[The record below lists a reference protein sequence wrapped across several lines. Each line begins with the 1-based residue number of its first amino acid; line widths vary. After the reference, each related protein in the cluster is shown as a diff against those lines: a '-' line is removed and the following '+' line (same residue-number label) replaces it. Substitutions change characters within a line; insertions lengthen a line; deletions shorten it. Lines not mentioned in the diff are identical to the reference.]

1 MSATVAI
8 VCPVCGAPREPGG
21 DRCDYCGSWL
31 LATPNATFPD
41 GVRDDLVRE
50 HVARFRTQI
59 ESNAAD
65 VVALH
70 GLGVAFRNLGLLDDA
85 IQVLVRAANLRPE
98 SLNIQR
104 ALAGTLH
111 DAVRRQ
117 PAEGRMWRDVQRQA
131 DRIIALDPDSSEGWW
146 LRAEVALRSR
156 DHARLLAVAPDL
168 ASYDVGGDHAAFIAY
183 LEEAG
188 RKQIRDWRWPN
199 AVDSWEALAALDDNA
214 GRTALVAFLLQN
226 VRLVPRGAGRVW
238 RALRQTMALR
248 GDFRQSGIAA
258 IALGVAVAFAVTAI
272 GLALASHLFP
282 AMLLVGLIV
291 WPLITWLVMRWRLV
305 GWPPWPTPRQPWAD
319 IATEEIVRV
328 ARDVAPMIEK
338 IRPR

>member
-8 VCPVCGAPREPGG
+8 SCPVCGAPREPGG
-21 DRCDYCGSWL
+21 ARCDYCGSWL
-31 LATPNATFPD
+31 LATPDATFPD
-41 GVRDDLVRE
+41 GVRDDVVRE

-59 ESNAAD
+59 ESNAAH

-70 GLGVAFRNLGLLDDA
+70 GLGVAYRNLGLLDDA
-85 IQVLVRAANLRPE
+85 IQALVRAANLRPE
-98 SLNIQR
+98 SLNVQR

-111 DAVRRQ
+111 DAVKRQ
-117 PAEGRMWRDVQRQA
+117 PTEGRMWRDVQRQA

-146 LRAEVALRSR
+146 LRAQVALQNR

-168 ASYDVGGDHAAFIAY
+168 AEHDPNGDHAAFITHLADT
-183 LEEAG
+183 G
-188 RKQIRDWRWPN
+188 RRQFRDWHWPD
-199 AVDSWEALAALDDNA
+199 AVDSWEALAALDDTA

-226 VRLVPRGAGRVW
+226 VRLVPRGVGRVW

-248 GDFRQSGIAA
+248 GDFRQAGFAA
-258 IALGVAVAFAVTAI
+258 VALGVAVAFVVTAI

-282 AMLLVGLIV
+282 AMLVVGLIA
-291 WPLITWLVMRWRLV
+291 WPLTTWLVMRWRLV
-305 GWPPWPTPRQPWAD
+305 GWPPWPTPEHPLAD
-319 IATEEIVRV
+319 IETEEIVRV
-328 ARDVAPMIEK
+328 ARDVAPLIDQ